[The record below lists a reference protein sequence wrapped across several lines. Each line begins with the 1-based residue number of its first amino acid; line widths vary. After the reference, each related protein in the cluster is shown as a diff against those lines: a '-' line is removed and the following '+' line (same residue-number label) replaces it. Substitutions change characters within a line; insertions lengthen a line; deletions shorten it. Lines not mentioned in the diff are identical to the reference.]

1 MSGVRPKFVFG
12 AKSQWNNFFEKMPA
26 EGLFAL
32 RAHPFGV
39 ALKGDRRRCAASS
52 NPACLCRGF
61 DHYANSIPKSQWN
74 NFFEKMPAEGFEPP
88 TYGLQNRCTTTVLS
102 RRGAGSYYSEPG
114 LRALHRLNLRPGAG
128 SSAAEDD
135 RGKRRRDLRLRARG
149 TARDIQI
156 HRIPGGSPGNRR
168 RSIWPL

>member
-1 MSGVRPKFVFG
+1 MV
-12 AKSQWNNFFEKMPA
+12 PA

-52 NPACLCRGF
+52 NPTFLMSGVRPISVFGA
-61 DHYANSIPKSQWN
+61 KSQWT

-102 RRGAGSYYSEPG
+102 RRGAGPIIANLACRHRTALTCGRAPGCPQQKMIEGNDTGTCDCEPEEQ
-114 LRALHRLNLRPGAG
+114 R
-128 SSAAEDD
+128 E
-135 RGKRRRDLRLRARG
+135 
-149 TARDIQI
+149 IF
-156 HRIPGGSPGNRR
+156 
-168 RSIWPL
+168 